1 MWGCYYHG
9 HDCPHLPAPS
19 PPVSLSTW
27 CPVCSMPACLP
38 PLLARAA
45 EDEDEG
51 LPALQGSSR
60 RDSVFP
66 QDVSALVDLSGK
78 RWAHTAVIRL
88 PFPDVDAVS
97 QFVRQQLSD
106 DDCHLSAEERSR
118 NEMRPALLLLSVFHP
133 LAGHLLGGPPV
144 AAEAAAAGPAAACS
158 TTGGRAPSG
167 GSILSLLLAPQA
179 PVPASDDGAGVLC
192 LPIDLSGQDTPPFT
206 PGLLPGAVGSE
217 RCDTPKYLPALLN
230 KTDLS
235 MGWTAPI
242 VHFVLQALTRGSAR

>member
-1 MWGCYYHG
+1 
-9 HDCPHLPAPS
+9 
-19 PPVSLSTW
+19 
-27 CPVCSMPACLP
+27 MPACLP

-51 LPALQGSSR
+51 LPALHGSSS
-60 RDSVFP
+60 RDVFP
-66 QDVSALVDLSGK
+66 PDVSALVDLSGK

-133 LAGHLLGGPPV
+133 LAARLLGGPP
-144 AAEAAAAGPAAACS
+144 AAPAEAAAAAAAGPAAACS

-179 PVPASDDGAGVLC
+179 AAPTSDHGAAVLC

-206 PGLLPGAVGSE
+206 PGLLAGAVGYGRQVT
-217 RCDTPKYLPALLN
+217 RCKCQLAY
-230 KTDLS
+230 
-235 MGWTAPI
+235 
-242 VHFVLQALTRGSAR
+242 